1 MGLIDF
7 IEIASE
13 AVEYFSDSS
22 SKAKTKAGIKKLKT
36 ALQGEENRTNHLE
49 QENTKIDEK
58 KITNKT
64 INLHDDL
71 YDNQLEQLISHAF
84 VDGELSEK
92 EKQVLFKK
100 AQAQGIDL
108 DEFEMVL
115 DARLVQLK
123 KEEKEK
129 VKKEEKEKAEKS
141 APKSNKYG
149 DVRKCPACGAIVPAL
164 TGVCTECGFE
174 FSGVEANFSS
184 QKLAEDLIAIQ
195 SQYNDKINRCSDEH
209 KKWEL
214 NKQKI
219 YTIAQTIKSFPIPI
233 TKADLFEFLTTMQTN
248 MLSLTIYRVEGA
260 AYFAKYNEAILKVN
274 VLFKNDSQFSSFIA
288 NNDIVVAEYNKIH
301 KKQKGFGFRPIN
313 KIWRMIALYFLIMF
327 FIFIPF
333 MFGRSQEIP
342 SSCLKK
348 VERAIDR
355 GNFKKA
361 KNLIVDFTGG
371 HDDWDGDD
379 YLPADCYESVI
390 ALERALLK
398 EDRYEEAEEI
408 YFIYLDKIKGIP
420 NEHLYINRVAGPL
433 ERYKNK

>member
-22 SKAKTKAGIKKLKT
+22 SKAKTKAGIQKLKT
-36 ALQGEENRTNHLE
+36 VLQGAENNSPHLE
-49 QENTKIDEK
+49 QENTKTDEK

-71 YDNQLEQLISHAF
+71 YDNQLEQLISHAL
-84 VDGELSEK
+84 VDGKLSEK
-92 EKQVLFKK
+92 EKQILFKK

-123 KEEKEK
+123 KEET
-129 VKKEEKEKAEKS
+129 EKAEKS

-149 DVRKCPACGAIVPAL
+149 DFRKCPACGAIVPAL

-184 QKLAEDLIAIQ
+184 QKLAEDIIAIQ

-209 KKWEL
+209 IYWEL

-219 YTIAQTIKSFPIPI
+219 FTIAQTIKSFPIPI

-248 MLSLTIYRVEGA
+248 MLSLTIYKVEGA

-313 KIWRMIALYFLIMF
+313 KIWRFIALNCLIIFFLFTPLMLR
-327 FIFIPF
+327 
-333 MFGRSQEIP
+333 RSQEIP

-348 VERAIDR
+348 VERAIER

-361 KNLIVDFTGG
+361 TKLIVDFTGG

-420 NEHLYINRVAGPL
+420 NEHLYIKRVAGPL

>member
-36 ALQGEENRTNHLE
+36 VLQGAENNTTHLE

-58 KITNKT
+58 KKTNKT
-64 INLHDDL
+64 INLQDEL
-71 YDNQLEQLISHAF
+71 YDNQLEQLISHAL

-115 DARLVQLK
+115 DARLVQL
-123 KEEKEK
+123 
-129 VKKEEKEKAEKS
+129 KKEEKEKAEKS

-174 FSGVEANFSS
+174 FSGVETNFSS
-184 QKLAEDLIAIQ
+184 QKLAEDIIAIH

-219 YTIAQTIKSFPIPI
+219 FTIAQTIKSFPIPI

-248 MLSLTIYRVEGA
+248 MLSTTAYKIEGA
-260 AYFAKYNEAILKVN
+260 AYFAKYNEAIIKIN
-274 VLFKNDSQFSSFIA
+274 VLFKNDSQFSSFIT
-288 NNDIVVAEYNKIH
+288 NRDIVVAEYHKIR
-301 KKQKGFGFRPIN
+301 KKQKGLGLKPN
-313 KIWRMIALYFLIMF
+313 HWLTLLLYFMF
-327 FIFIPF
+327 LGMLLFFLFLPG

-348 VERAIDR
+348 VERAIEM

-361 KNLIVDFTGG
+361 QKLIVDFTGG

-433 ERYKNK
+433 ERYKNKN